1 MPGPWKEWKTK
12 PRFPTLPTVP
22 WKSRLHR
29 EIPTFPPPR
38 LALRGK
44 LENHKPVSHFPS
56 PRQRR
61 RLRSPS
67 PHPKKKGSR
76 PLRGLLALPTL
87 RIILYWN
94 QDLVSG
100 SFLDWKMLRAVPD
113 NTPFPERFSCSN
125 RAPEPPSM
133 ITKAYI
139 WPLDAPGAGARF

>member
-100 SFLDWKMLRAVPD
+100 SFLDWKMLSGLSA
-113 NTPFPERFSCSN
+113 PERILRLRN
-125 RAPEPPSM
+125 RLE
-133 ITKAYI
+133 
-139 WPLDAPGAGARF
+139 R